1 MDLLRD
7 LEKNTAGGP
16 RSGKGQTGVNSLLRN
31 FQREL
36 GDTDTGRRVS
46 ILLGKPWR
54 SEAVGIVS

>member
-16 RSGKGQTGVNSLLRN
+16 RSGKGQTGVNGLLRN

-36 GDTDTGRRVS
+36 GDFDTGRRVAN
-46 ILLGKPWR
+46 LLGKLR
-54 SEAVGIVS
+54 